1 MSLAFVLIT
10 VKAGTDESVVQRL
23 KTLRSVD
30 EVHEIYG
37 AYDIIAKISADSED
51 RVMDIVKT
59 ITVLENV
66 KAVETIRVSTE
77 WKKS

>member
-1 MSLAFVLIT
+1 MPVAFVLIN
-10 VKAGTDESVVQRL
+10 VKAGTDELVVQIL

-37 AYDIIAKISADSED
+37 AYDIIAKILADSED
-51 RVMDIVKT
+51 KITDAVTT
-59 ITVLENV
+59 ITSLENV
-66 KAVETIRVSTE
+66 KAIETIRVATE